1 MPKAPLSPS
10 EAERLRIL
18 RQCCILDSE
27 PEAVFDDLTRL
38 AARLCKAPIALISLV
53 DEQRQW
59 FKSTFG
65 LGVKETHRD
74 YAFCAHAILG
84 TEPFI
89 INDAAADPRTCDNV
103 LVTGSP
109 FIRFYAG
116 IPLRTSDGYALG
128 TLCVIDVVPRELSLE
143 QLDDLQSLA
152 HQATGQ
158 IEFRRINCRLAE
170 EKLALANS
178 LSRMD
183 QIAAQVPG
191 VVYQY
196 LLRPDGTSC
205 CPYVSRGIHEIFRVT
220 PEEVHDDASKIFDA
234 LHPDDH
240 DDVVASIEESAR
252 TLQPWRCEF
261 RVRFADSEVRWVSGN
276 SMPTRLPDR
285 SVLWHG
291 FVTDIT
297 DQRLERDATQ
307 RVKAQLQAIVDA
319 STQAAIIT
327 TDLSGTITLFNSGA
341 EQMLGYTA
349 REMVGIHTPNLIH
362 LESEVQVRSEQLSRE
377 TGRDIKGFDTFVEYA
392 RQGRHDAREWTYVRK
407 DGSHLT
413 VSLAVTGIRN
423 NDNTLTGFLGVA
435 TDVTG
440 ARKAEIEL
448 RTERERLDLALTGA
462 QLGTWDWNVQTGE
475 ELLDSRWAAIVG
487 EKLEN
492 LQPHV
497 EEWSSRVH
505 PEDMEHVWKNVED
518 HFMGIAP
525 VFESR
530 YRLRHADGSYRW
542 VIARGRL
549 VERSRR
555 GNPLRMVGTLADI
568 TVQLNAENEAKSY
581 AQLLH
586 QFIACTPAAVA
597 MLDNDMQYLQVS
609 ERWSQDYQIPFK
621 DIVGRSH
628 YEVFPDIPERWKE
641 IHKRVLA
648 GATESC
654 LEDRFDRSDGS
665 TMWLQWEAR
674 PWYNAENEIGGL
686 ILFTQVIT
694 NRKQAE
700 ADLIAAR
707 EAAEAA
713 NRSKSDFLANMS
725 HEIRTPLTSILGYT
739 DILSESTLSDDD
751 RNFALTTIKRSGI
764 HLLRVIS
771 DILDL
776 SKIEAGKM
784 TLERIPF
791 SPAVIIEEVLSY
803 FQEQAQSKNLM
814 LTAVA
819 EGLIPK
825 TICSDPVRLR
835 QILVNL
841 IGNAIKFTE
850 FGGIRVVVR
859 LLPSTADEPSRLAFE
874 IHDSGIGISGPQMQ
888 SLFAPFVQGDASTTR
903 SSGGTGLGLAICRR
917 MARLLQGDV
926 TVDSILNA
934 GSVFTVTIATG
945 PLDGIDL
952 TTSLIV
958 PTIVTPPPPSQK
970 LAGRILLA
978 EDSPLNHRLIST
990 LLTKAGAA
998 VDIVENGQEAVE
1010 KAMAALASN
1019 PYDLV
1024 LMDIQMPIM
1033 DGYAASKALR
1043 KSGFKSPIIALTANA
1058 MIEDRQRCL
1067 AAGCNDFMTKPIDRT
1082 RLLILCNEWLTKS
1095 QTGIDFS
1102 LPFTASTQVSPHPGR

>member
-1 MPKAPLSPS
+1 MPKAPFSSS
-10 EAERLRIL
+10 ETERLRVL
-18 RQCCILDSE
+18 HQCCILDTE
-27 PEAVFDDLTRL
+27 PEEVFDDLTRL

-65 LGVKETHRD
+65 LEVKETHRD
-74 YAFCAHAILG
+74 WAFCAHAILG

-89 INDAAADPRTCDNV
+89 IPDAAADPRTCDNA
-103 LVTGSP
+103 LVTGP
-109 FIRFYAG
+109 PYIQFYAG

-128 TLCVIDVVPRELSLE
+128 TLCVIDVVPRDLSDE
-143 QLDDLQSLA
+143 QLDDLKSLA
-152 HQATGQ
+152 NQATGQ
-158 IEFRRINCRLAE
+158 IEFRRITCRLAE

-191 VVYQY
+191 AVYQY

-205 CPYVSRGIHEIFRVT
+205 LPYASRGIHDIFRVT
-220 PEEVHDDASKIFDA
+220 PEEVHDDASKIFA
-234 LHPDDH
+234 TVHPDDH
-240 DDVVASIEESAR
+240 DDVVASIQESAR

-261 RVRFADSEVRWVSGN
+261 RVRFDDNEVRWISGN
-276 SMPTRLPDR
+276 SMPTRRSDR

-291 FVTDIT
+291 FVTDVT

-307 RVKAQLQAIVDA
+307 RVQAQLQAIVDA
-319 STQAAIIT
+319 STQVAIIT
-327 TDLSGTITLFNSGA
+327 TDLQGTITLFNSGA
-341 EQMLGYTA
+341 EQMLGYSA
-349 REMVGIHTPNLIH
+349 QEMVGLQTPSLIH
-362 LESEVQVRSEQLSRE
+362 LESEVQSRSEQLSRQ

-392 RQGRHDAREWTYVRK
+392 RQGRHDAREWTYIRK
-407 DGSHLT
+407 DGSRLT

-423 NDNTLTGFLGVA
+423 SDNTLTGFLGVA

-492 LQPHV
+492 LQSHV
-497 EEWSSRVH
+497 GEWLSRVH
-505 PEDMEHVWKNVED
+505 PDDVDRVWKNVED
-518 HFMGIAP
+518 HFMGITQ
-525 VFESR
+525 VFETQ

-542 VIARGRL
+542 VVARGRL
-549 VERSRR
+549 VERGRR
-555 GNPLRMVGTLADI
+555 GNPLRMVGTLADV
-568 TVQLNAENEAKSY
+568 TVRLKAENEAKAY

-586 QFIACTPAAVA
+586 QFITCTPAAVA
-597 MLDNDMQYLQVS
+597 MLDNDMRYLQVS
-609 ERWSQDYQIPFK
+609 ERWSQDYQIPYN

-628 YEVFPDIPERWKE
+628 YDVFPDMPERWKQ
-641 IHKRVLA
+641 IHKRVL
-648 GATESC
+648 GGTTESC
-654 LEDRFDRSDGS
+654 VEDRFDRSDGS

-674 PWYNAENEIGGL
+674 PWYNAANEIGGL

-694 NRKQAE
+694 KRKQTE

-739 DILSESTLSDDD
+739 DILSESSLSEDD
-751 RNFALTTIKRSGI
+751 RDFALKTIKRSGI
-764 HLLRVIS
+764 HLLRVIN

-791 SPAVIIEEVLSY
+791 SPAVIVEEVLSY

-859 LLPSTADEPSRLAFE
+859 LQPSTPDEPSRLAFE
-874 IHDSGIGISGPQMQ
+874 IHDSGIGISGPQLKT
-888 SLFAPFVQGDASTTR
+888 LFAPFVQGDGSATR
-903 SSGGTGLGLAICRR
+903 TSGGTGLGLAICRR

-926 TVDSILNA
+926 TVESILNA

-945 PLDGIDL
+945 PLNGIEM
-952 TTSLIV
+952 TTSLVAPLLVTTPI
-958 PTIVTPPPPSQK
+958 PTLK
-970 LAGRILLA
+970 LSGRILLA

-990 LLTKAGAA
+990 MLTKAGAV
-998 VDIVENGQEAVE
+998 VDIVENGHDAVE
-1010 KAMAALASN
+1010 KATASLAS

-1024 LMDIQMPIM
+1024 LMDIQMPII
-1033 DGYAASKALR
+1033 DGYAASKILR
-1043 KSGFKSPIIALTANA
+1043 SRGFKAPIIALTANA
-1058 MIEDRQRCL
+1058 MIEDRERCL

-1082 RLLILCNEWLTKS
+1082 RLLSLCDDWLTKS
-1095 QTGIDFS
+1095 KSGYDYSRPIIPADRTS
-1102 LPFTASTQVSPHPGR
+1102 SHPAG

>member
-1 MPKAPLSPS
+1 MPKAPFSSS
-10 EAERLRIL
+10 ETERLRVL
-18 RQCCILDSE
+18 HQCCILDTE
-27 PEAVFDDLTRL
+27 PEEVFDDLTRL

-65 LGVKETHRD
+65 LEVKETHRD
-74 YAFCAHAILG
+74 WAFCAHAILG
-84 TEPFI
+84 TEPLI
-89 INDAAADPRTCDNV
+89 IHDAAADPRTCDNA
-103 LVTGSP
+103 LVTGP
-109 FIRFYAG
+109 PYIRFYAG
-116 IPLRTSDGYALG
+116 IPLRTSDGHALG
-128 TLCVIDVVPRELSLE
+128 TLCVIDVVPRDLSAE
-143 QLDDLQSLA
+143 QLDDLKSLA
-152 HQATGQ
+152 NQATGQ
-158 IEFRRINCRLAE
+158 IEFRRITCRLAE

-191 VVYQY
+191 AVYQY

-205 CPYVSRGIHEIFRVT
+205 LPYASRGIHDIFRVT
-220 PEEVHDDASKIFDA
+220 PEEVHDDASQIFA
-234 LHPDDH
+234 TVHPDDH
-240 DDVVASIEESAR
+240 DDVVASIQESAR

-261 RVRFADSEVRWVSGN
+261 RVRFDDNEVRWISGN
-276 SMPTRLPDR
+276 SMPTRRSDR

-291 FVTDIT
+291 FVTDVT

-307 RVKAQLQAIVDA
+307 RVQAQLQAIVDA
-319 STQAAIIT
+319 STQVAIIT
-327 TDLSGTITLFNSGA
+327 TDLQGTITLFNSGA
-341 EQMLGYTA
+341 EQMLGYSA
-349 REMVGIHTPNLIH
+349 QEMVGRQTPSLIH
-362 LESEVQVRSEQLSRE
+362 LESEVQSRSEQLSRE

-392 RQGRHDAREWTYVRK
+392 RQGRHDAREWTYIRK
-407 DGSHLT
+407 DGSRLT

-423 NDNTLTGFLGVA
+423 SDNTLTGFLGVA

-475 ELLDSRWAAIVG
+475 ELLDGRWAAIVG

-492 LQPHV
+492 LQSRV

-505 PEDMEHVWKNVED
+505 PDDIDRVWKIVED
-518 HFMGIAP
+518 HFMGITQ
-525 VFESR
+525 VFESQ

-542 VIARGRL
+542 VVARGRL
-549 VERSRR
+549 VERGRR
-555 GNPLRMVGTLADI
+555 GNPLRMVGTLADV
-568 TVQLNAENEAKSY
+568 TVRVKAENEAKAY

-586 QFIACTPAAVA
+586 QFITCTPAAVA
-597 MLDNDMQYLQVS
+597 MLDNEMRYLQVS
-609 ERWSQDYQIPFK
+609 ERWSQDYQIPYK

-628 YEVFPDIPERWKE
+628 YDVFPDVPERWKQ
-641 IHKRVLA
+641 IYKRVL
-648 GATESC
+648 GGTTESC
-654 LEDRFDRSDGS
+654 VEDRFDRSDGS

-674 PWYNAENEIGGL
+674 PWYNAANEIGGL

-694 NRKQAE
+694 KRKQTE

-739 DILSESTLSDDD
+739 DILSESSLSEDD
-751 RNFALTTIKRSGI
+751 RDFALKTIKRSGI
-764 HLLRVIS
+764 HLLRVIN

-791 SPAVIIEEVLSY
+791 SPAVIVEEVLSY

-841 IGNAIKFTE
+841 VGNAIKFTE

-859 LLPSTADEPSRLAFE
+859 LQPSTPGEPSRLAFE
-874 IHDSGIGISGPQMQ
+874 IHDSGIGISGPQLKT
-888 SLFAPFVQGDASTTR
+888 LFAPFVQGDGSATR
-903 SSGGTGLGLAICRR
+903 TSGGTGLGLAICRR

-926 TVDSILNA
+926 TVESILNA

-945 PLDGIDL
+945 PLNGIEM
-952 TTSLIV
+952 TTSLVAPLLVTTPI
-958 PTIVTPPPPSQK
+958 PTLK
-970 LAGRILLA
+970 LSGRILLA

-990 LLTKAGAA
+990 MLTKAGAV
-998 VDIVENGQEAVE
+998 VDIVENGHDAVE
-1010 KAMAALASN
+1010 KATASLAS

-1024 LMDIQMPIM
+1024 LMDIQMPII
-1033 DGYAASKALR
+1033 DGYAASKILR
-1043 KSGFKSPIIALTANA
+1043 SRGFKAPIIALTANA
-1058 MIEDRQRCL
+1058 MIEDRERCL

-1082 RLLILCNEWLTKS
+1082 RLLSLCDDWLTKS
-1095 QTGIDFS
+1095 KSGYDYSRPIIPADRTS
-1102 LPFTASTQVSPHPGR
+1102 SHPAG